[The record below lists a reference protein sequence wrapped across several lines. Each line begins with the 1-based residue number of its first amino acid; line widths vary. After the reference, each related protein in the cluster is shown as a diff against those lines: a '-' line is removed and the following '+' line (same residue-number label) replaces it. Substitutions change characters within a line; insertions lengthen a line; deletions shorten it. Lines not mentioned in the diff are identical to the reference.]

1 MQKMK
6 VTHYPL
12 SNGARSI
19 LVAALVINIIAT
31 LAFIYADGSKPSL
44 LIVPGIFLA
53 VFALLLLVLRFRYTL
68 LERYPY
74 LVNLPAFTYRLG
86 IQKNPETAGIVIN
99 RVFTVHAAASLFVSV
114 LYLIFSTA
122 ILQQNGHLALPE
134 IFVLVIVFV
143 VAVFVQYRRI
153 YMSFAQAQG
162 MPSE

>member
-1 MQKMK
+1 MQEME

-19 LVAALVINIIAT
+19 LVVALIINIIAT
-31 LAFIYADGSKPSL
+31 LAFIYTYENKPNL
-44 LIVPGIFLA
+44 LIVPGIFL
-53 VFALLLLVLRFRYTL
+53 VIFALLLLVLRFRYAL

-86 IQKNPETAGIVIN
+86 IQKNPKIAGMVIN
-99 RVFTVHAAASLFVSV
+99 RVFTVHALASLYVSV

-122 ILQQNGHLALPE
+122 ILQQNGKLALPE

-143 VAVFVQYRRI
+143 VTVFVQYRRI
-153 YMSFAQAQG
+153 YMSFAQTQG